1 MTRKIFISF
10 GILFIML
17 LAFSSISLAVAPTL
31 TNQSPAN
38 ASTLWDM
45 DTTTISLNINC
56 TSGTFNW
63 TLDTSPDIGN
73 SSGYTA
79 SNGSKTC
86 TISGLLY
93 STTYTWIVNST
104 NGTLWTNATYTFTTR
119 TAKLREND
127 VFNYA
132 EKAVIGILGI
142 VIIIAF
148 LYAIMH
154 FKFEKE
160 GSLAKLLI
168 VVVLSLAILSVIFS
182 TL

>member
-1 MTRKIFISF
+1 MNKKIVLF
-10 GILFIML
+10 GLLFMML
-17 LAFSSISLAVAPTL
+17 LFTNVAMAVAPTL
-31 TNQSPAN
+31 SNESPTD

-45 DTTTISLNINC
+45 DTTSISLNINC

-119 TAKLREND
+119 DAKLRENPALSGVEQLIAGVVGIIVLIGFLYIVLKMD
-127 VFNYA
+127 MKKEGQLA
-132 EKAVIGILGI
+132 RLLIGIM
-142 VIIIAF
+142 VAIA
-148 LYAIMH
+148 
-154 FKFEKE
+154 
-160 GSLAKLLI
+160 LI
-168 VVVLSLAILSVIFS
+168 TVLFTAL
-182 TL
+182 